1 MAERKQAIMVGAL
14 EAIGRYIVERL
25 RKQKHR
31 PIAPRG
37 RAAPRYRHISVDLGH
52 GREARRLGGKR
63 HTYVAFQPAA
73 GAAAGHASNIAPN
86 RDIP

>member
-25 RKQKHR
+25 RKQKHAAEPRHATATSVSICSTMR
-31 PIAPRG
+31 PRPRSSPAW
-37 RAAPRYRHISVDLGH
+37 R
-52 GREARRLGGKR
+52 KR

-73 GAAAGHASNIAPN
+73 GAAAGYASNIAPN